1 MGPSAF
7 SGSAY
12 PSICDHRRLQRA
24 AFAIRRHH
32 GGSLGQFA
40 KFRTAIH
47 KSNANRND
55 DRRRHSGNDRSATL
69 RRRFAWRPI
78 VPIPFPVTRIALE
91 RTVQLVSTAR
101 LKDPVLLKLVRKQYL
116 DDVAEI
122 EGATSGRL
130 TAQRQGTDGLQAHE
144 LVSGL
149 PHSYFINAAF
159 AYFRP
164 RELNRFN
171 GPARGAWYAALNAKT
186 CKIEVAFH
194 LTRELQRVND
204 FSAVVDYAEMFASF
218 AGEFADLRNFS
229 PRPDCLDPDPALG
242 YPAGNSLA
250 EMVRAKGH
258 NGIVY
263 PSVRHDGGTCLV
275 ALWPVAVQSVAQGR
289 VLRAV
294 WKGSPTPQWSELQA
308 S

>member
-1 MGPSAF
+1 M
-7 SGSAY
+7 
-12 PSICDHRRLQRA
+12 
-24 AFAIRRHH
+24 
-32 GGSLGQFA
+32 
-40 KFRTAIH
+40 
-47 KSNANRND
+47 
-55 DRRRHSGNDRSATL
+55 
-69 RRRFAWRPI
+69 
-78 VPIPFPVTRIALE
+78 
-91 RTVQLVSTAR
+91 
-101 LKDPVLLKLVRKQYL
+101 LKLVRKQYL

-130 TAQRQGTDGLQAHE
+130 TAQRAGTEGLQAQE

-194 LTRELQRVND
+194 LTRELQRVNE
-204 FSAVVDYAEMFASF
+204 FTAMVDYAEMFASF

-229 PRPDCLDPDPALG
+229 PRPDCLDPDRALG

-294 WKGSPTPQWSELQA
+294 WKGSPTPHGRAPSSQLLANACIATSRVASYPWVDLLVTVPWRDWSRHDRREQA
-308 S
+308 PRAPVIALPAEIAGAFDRSVFNCTKRARFGITLALDHTTVRRQRPVVP